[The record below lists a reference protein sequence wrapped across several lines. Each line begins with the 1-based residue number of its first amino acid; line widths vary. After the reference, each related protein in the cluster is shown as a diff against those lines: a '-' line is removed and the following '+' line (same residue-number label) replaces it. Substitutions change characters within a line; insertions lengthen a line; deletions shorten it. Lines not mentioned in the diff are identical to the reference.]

1 MRSRTESDLDL
12 LRVIEALE
20 ALVADPALVASLSKD
35 EHVRLMAAAGRL
47 SRPSKIERL
56 QISRKIRKEKHRRV
70 IRADR
75 DLPRQV
81 DGEVIAP
88 GRELTVTVR
97 PGALLVRVPGPA
109 PVRVAGPALAG
120 VPGPA

>member
-75 DLPRQV
+75 DALASTGIREARKS
-81 DGEVIAP
+81 EVFTAP
-88 GRELTVTVR
+88 GK
-97 PGALLVRVPGPA
+97 LLPA
-109 PVRVAGPALAG
+109 
-120 VPGPA
+120 